1 MAVSRRQLIGT
12 TAAATLSAAAA
23 GGPSHAKEGEPASSL
38 DALARDN
45 GRIGFGSFLNSFARN
60 PAQSHGIPADFD
72 DIKAREV
79 HLRECGIVTA
89 GVYWTWTRPNA
100 RDFVF
105 YNSDRIVEW
114 AQQQGQKIRGHNLV
128 WLRYDRMPD
137 WLNQY
142 DFGSRP
148 ATEAERLLR
157 EHITTFCKRYG
168 SRIFS
173 WDVVNEA
180 IDPHTGLVRD
190 DAFHKRLGDA
200 VVDIA
205 FDAARQ
211 AAPHASLVYNDY
223 MGWTDTSARH
233 RDGVLKLLSRLKSQ
247 GLRVD
252 MVGVQSHIG
261 PGLIGD
267 VMGNLEFNAAEQAN
281 LKSFLDQVVSFG
293 HRLSITEFDVGESGL
308 PPDNRSRDQA
318 LADITRRYLQ
328 FMLSYPQ
335 LDYVITWG
343 LVDHHSWLQTRN
355 MREDG
360 ALKRPTLYDPNYEPK
375 LMREAMAA
383 AFKSAPRGGK

>member
-1 MAVSRRQLIGT
+1 MGMSRREIVK
-12 TAAATLSAAAA
+12 TAAVAAASTTINSAAAQPK
-23 GGPSHAKEGEPASSL
+23 GGASL
-38 DALARDN
+38 DALAKAK
-45 GRIGFGSFLNSFARN
+45 GRVGFGSFLNSFARD
-60 PAQSHGIPADFD
+60 PAQAHGIPADFD
-72 DIKAREV
+72 DVKAREL
-79 HLRECGIVTA
+79 HLRDCGIVTA

-100 RDFVF
+100 KDFVY
-105 YNSDRIVEW
+105 YNSDRVIDW
-114 AQQQGQKIRGHNLV
+114 AENQKLKIRGHNLV
-128 WLRYDRMPD
+128 WLRYDRMPA
-137 WLNQY
+137 WLNNY

-168 SRIFS
+168 TRIFS

-180 IDPHTGLVRD
+180 IDPHTGLMRD

-223 MGWTDTSARH
+223 MGWTEGSARH
-233 RDGVLKLLSRLKSQ
+233 REGVLKLLSRLKSQ
-247 GLRVD
+247 SVKVD

-267 VMGNLEFNAAEQAN
+267 VMGNLSFDANEQAS
-281 LKSFLDQVVSFG
+281 LKSFLDAVTAMG
-293 HRLSITEFDVGESGL
+293 HRLSITEFDVGETGL
-308 PPDNRSRDQA
+308 PPDNRVRDEA
-318 LADITRRYLQ
+318 HADITKRYLK
-328 FMLSYPQ
+328 FMLNYPQ
-335 LDYVITWG
+335 LDYIVAWG

-355 MREDG
+355 IREDG

-375 LMREAMAA
+375 LMRHAIAEALQ
-383 AFKSAPRGGK
+383 SAPSGN

>member
-1 MAVSRRQLIGT
+1 MSLSRRELVS
-12 TAAATLSAAAA
+12 TAAVAMTGAAVSAAAQTD
-23 GGPSHAKEGEPASSL
+23 GGSSGPSL
-38 DALARDN
+38 DALAKAK
-45 GRIGFGSFLNSFARN
+45 GRVGFGSFLNSYARD
-60 PAQSHGIPADFD
+60 PAQNHGVPADFD
-72 DIKAREV
+72 DVKAREV
-79 HLRECGIVTA
+79 QIGECGIVTA

-105 YNSDRIVEW
+105 YNSDRVVDW
-114 AQQQGQKIRGHNLV
+114 AEQHHLKIRGHNLV
-128 WLRYDRMPD
+128 WLRHDRMPD
-137 WLNQY
+137 WLNNY
-142 DFGSRP
+142 DFGTRP

-168 SRIFS
+168 ARIFA

-205 FDAARQ
+205 FDAAHQ

-223 MGWTDTSARH
+223 MGWTDTSAQH
-233 RDGVLKLLSRLKSQ
+233 RDGVLKLLTRLKSQ
-247 GLRVD
+247 NVQVD

-267 VMGNLEFNAAEQAN
+267 VMGNLSFDAQEQAS
-281 LKSFLDQVVSFG
+281 LRGFLDAVTGMG

-308 PPDNRSRDQA
+308 PPDNHVRDQA
-318 LADITRRYLQ
+318 LADITRRYLS
-328 FMLSYPQ
+328 FMLGYPQ
-335 LDYVITWG
+335 LDYIVAWG

-375 LMREAMAA
+375 MMRQAIADA
-383 AFKSAPRGGK
+383 LQSAPPGH

>member
-1 MAVSRRQLIGT
+1 MSISRRQLIG
-12 TAAATLSAAAA
+12 ATAAAA
-23 GGPSHAKEGEPASSL
+23 GTVAAGASGETQEVARSQSL
-38 DALARDN
+38 DAIAKAK
-45 GRIGFGSFLNSFARN
+45 GRIGFGSFLNSFARD
-60 PAQSHGIPADFD
+60 PARSQGIPADFD
-72 DIKAREV
+72 DIKARDV
-79 HLRECGIVTA
+79 HLKECGIVTA

-100 RDFVF
+100 QDFVF
-105 YNSDRIVEW
+105 HNSDRVIDW
-114 AQQQGQKIRGHNLV
+114 AEQNKQKIRGHNLV

-137 WLNQY
+137 WLNNY

-168 SRIFS
+168 TRIFS

-223 MGWTDTSARH
+223 MGWTDGSARH
-233 RDGVLKLLSRLKSQ
+233 RDGVLKLLGRLKSQ

-267 VMGNLEFNAAEQAN
+267 VMGNLDFNASEQAN

-308 PPDNRSRDQA
+308 PPDNLARDHA

-335 LDYVITWG
+335 LDYLITWG
-343 LVDHHSWLQTRN
+343 MVDHHSWLQTRN

-360 ALKRPTLYDPNYEPK
+360 ALKRPTVYDPNYAPK
-375 LMREAMAA
+375 LMRDAIAD
-383 AFKSAPRGGK
+383 AFRTAPPGRN

>member
-1 MAVSRRQLIGT
+1 MGFSRRDLMSIAT
-12 TAAATLSAAAA
+12 ATAAAGAIATGASGQT
-23 GGPSHAKEGEPASSL
+23 GGRSDGPSL
-38 DALARDN
+38 DALAKAKSRT
-45 GRIGFGSFLNSFARN
+45 GFGSFLNSFARD
-60 PAQSHGIPADFD
+60 PAQNHGIPADFD
-72 DIKAREV
+72 DIKARDV
-79 HLRECGIVTA
+79 HLKECGIVTA

-100 RDFVF
+100 KDFVF
-105 YNSDRIVEW
+105 YNSDRIIDW
-114 AQQQGQKIRGHNLV
+114 AEQQRLKIRGHNLV

-137 WLNQY
+137 WLNNY
-142 DFGSRP
+142 DFGPRP

-157 EHITTFCKRYG
+157 EHITTFCRRYG
-168 SRIFS
+168 TRIFT

-233 RDGVLKLLSRLKSQ
+233 REGVFKLLSRLKSQ
-247 GLRVD
+247 NIRVD
-252 MVGVQSHIG
+252 AVGVQGHIG

-267 VMGNLEFNAAEQAN
+267 VMGNLSFDASEQAA
-281 LKSFLDQVVSFG
+281 LKTFLDNVIAMG
-293 HRLSITEFDVGESGL
+293 HRLAITEFDVGESGL
-308 PPDNRSRDQA
+308 PPDNHARDEA

-328 FMLSYPQ
+328 FMLAYPQ
-335 LDYVITWG
+335 LDYIVTWG

-360 ALKRPTLYDPNYEPK
+360 ALKRPTLYDPSYEPK
-375 LMREAMAA
+375 LMRQAIADA
-383 AFKSAPRGGK
+383 LRSAPPGR